1 MNDSIYSILCPTEC
15 IFVLLFKHVL
25 PFSRRVININLPWL
39 IKEREQHASTM
50 INHGKGHNIK
60 VDVNPQKEEEE
71 EETNN
76 KFLHI
81 VDRR

>member
-1 MNDSIYSILCPTEC
+1 MD
-15 IFVLLFKHVL
+15 
-25 PFSRRVININLPWL
+25 LPWL
-39 IKEREQHASTM
+39 IKEREQHPSTM
-50 INHGKGHNIK
+50 INHGKGFNIK
-60 VDVNPQKEEEE
+60 VDVNSQKEEEE

>member
-1 MNDSIYSILCPTEC
+1 MN
-15 IFVLLFKHVL
+15 V
-25 PFSRRVININLPWL
+25 PWL
-39 IKEREQHASTM
+39 IKEREQHPSTM
-50 INHGKGHNIK
+50 INHGKGLNIK
-60 VDVNPQKEEEE
+60 VDVHPQKDEEE

>member
-1 MNDSIYSILCPTEC
+1 M
-15 IFVLLFKHVL
+15 
-25 PFSRRVININLPWL
+25 NLPWL
-39 IKEREQHASTM
+39 IKEREQRPSTM
-50 INHGKGHNIK
+50 INHGKGFNIK
-60 VDVNPQKEEEE
+60 VDVNPQKE

>member
-1 MNDSIYSILCPTEC
+1 M
-15 IFVLLFKHVL
+15 
-25 PFSRRVININLPWL
+25 NLPWL
-39 IKEREQHASTM
+39 IKEREQRPSTM
-50 INHGKGHNIK
+50 INHGKGRNIK

-81 VDRR
+81 IDRR